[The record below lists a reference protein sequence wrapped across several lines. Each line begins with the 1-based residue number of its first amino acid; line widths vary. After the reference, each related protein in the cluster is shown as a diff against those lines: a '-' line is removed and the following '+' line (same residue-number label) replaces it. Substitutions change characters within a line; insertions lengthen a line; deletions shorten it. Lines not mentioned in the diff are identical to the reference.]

1 MQRTRVLSGY
11 QSEDTRI
18 SSRICTYVRYKTCAS
33 LDERRFA
40 ILRKIK
46 RIDSRFRRM
55 PQIRD
60 SVAGLRDGSRLPEQF
75 NGALH
80 LSLGTRIGFPHVDK
94 LTSLPIIRSVDG
106 IGEKHGTL
114 AFANISANRFSGIP
128 A

>member
-1 MQRTRVLSGY
+1 
-11 QSEDTRI
+11 
-18 SSRICTYVRYKTCAS
+18 
-33 LDERRFA
+33 
-40 ILRKIK
+40 
-46 RIDSRFRRM
+46 M
-55 PQIRD
+55 PQICD
-60 SVAGLRDGSRLPEQF
+60 SVAGSRDGSRLPEQF

>member
-1 MQRTRVLSGY
+1 MQRPCVLSGDW
-11 QSEDTRI
+11 SEDTRI
-18 SSRICTYVRYKTCAS
+18 SSRICTYVRYETCAG

-55 PQIRD
+55 PQICD
-60 SVAGLRDGSRLPEQF
+60 SVAGSRDGSRLSKQF

-80 LSLGTRIGFPHVDK
+80 LSFGTLIGFPHVDK